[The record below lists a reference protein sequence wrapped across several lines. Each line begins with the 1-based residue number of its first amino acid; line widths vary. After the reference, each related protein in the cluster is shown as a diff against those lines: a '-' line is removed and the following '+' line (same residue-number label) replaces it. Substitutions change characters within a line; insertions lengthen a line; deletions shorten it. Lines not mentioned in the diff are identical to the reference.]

1 MKILFGVIWL
11 PIKILLVV
19 CGGRKVPLLKG
30 LIDGIDSTLK

>member
-11 PIKILLVV
+11 PIKIILVL

-30 LIDGIDSTLK
+30 LMDGVDSALK

>member
-11 PIKILLVV
+11 PIKIILVL

-30 LIDGIDSTLK
+30 LIDAIDSALR

>member
-11 PIKILLVV
+11 PIKIILVL

-30 LIDGIDSTLK
+30 LIDAIDSALK